1 MSHTDST
8 SIAWFCFLSPFVY
21 LVPSCTGVEKEI
33 SSVSFL
39 SLKCGVSRMPTFFLM
54 IDFGVWLPR
63 LLFDSPVLSLTKL
76 LDLAKNPIDLVSVG
90 LADDSNVYDWEI
102 LIMGPDGTLYEG
114 GFFKARLVFP
124 KDFPNMPPTM
134 TFVSEMWHPNVYE
147 DGKVCI
153 SILHPPGEDEFNSQ
167 ESADE
172 RWRPI
177 LGVEQILISV
187 ISMLSD
193 PNDES
198 PANLDAAVM
207 WRNDRKAFKKKVRQV
222 VRKSQEEC

>member
-1 MSHTDST
+1 MTDYG
-8 SIAWFCFLSPFVY
+8 A
-21 LVPSCTGVEKEI
+21 E
-33 SSVSFL
+33 
-39 SLKCGVSRMPTFFLM
+39 
-54 IDFGVWLPR
+54 
-63 LLFDSPVLSLTKL
+63 LLRRQLA
-76 LDLAKNPIDLVSVG
+76 DLAKNPIDLVSVG
-90 LADDSNVYDWEI
+90 LTDDSNVYDWEI

-124 KDFPNMPPTM
+124 TDFPNMPPTM
-134 TFVSEMWHPNVYE
+134 TFISEMFHPNVYE

-153 SILHPPGEDEFNSQ
+153 SILHPPGEDEFNTQ
-167 ESADE
+167 ESAEE

-177 LGVEQILISV
+177 LGVEQILVSV

-198 PANLDAAVM
+198 PANLDAAVL
-207 WRNDRKAFKKKVRQV
+207 WRNDKKAFKKRVRQI